1 MSLECAGFAR
11 DFAMVEDQ
19 VRFLAGTLHDAGA
32 RRHGN
37 RLQPGRSG
45 FDSHRRLFQCN
56 FKQATDDADAPAA
69 HRPHAAQVRLWL
81 ARCVPSNGIESVW
94 FHRGSSMAEH
104 QATNLGVAGSS
115 PVHHARMATRRES
128 VYHEAR
134 GRRTYVQSAAVRSVL
149 LRNSCNQ
156 SYGSNTDECHVV
168 RGYRFHARSVQG
180 WRKPVVVSW
189 ALPAL
194 TS

>member
-1 MSLECAGFAR
+1 MPCECDGQHDGFRNRWTGFDSLVRYLLRYEAANDWFSECAGFAR

-69 HRPHAAQVRLWL
+69 HRPHAARVRMWL

-94 FHRGSSMAEH
+94 FHLGSSMAEH

-115 PVHHARMATRRES
+115 PVHRARLANPTRERLPRSPRE
-128 VYHEAR
+128 AD
-134 GRRTYVQSAAVRSVL
+134 VRSVGC
-149 LRNSCNQ
+149 R
-156 SYGSNTDECHVV
+156 
-168 RGYRFHARSVQG
+168 
-180 WRKPVVVSW
+180 
-189 ALPAL
+189 
-194 TS
+194 